1 MWQRR
6 SANLKTK
13 EINDEGMKYFTK
25 EVQIALAAIAGV
37 VILFFGMQFLKGLSV
52 FSSDDSYYVTF
63 DDISGLS
70 ASSPVY
76 ANGFKVGVV
85 KDIIYNYGSREKIVA
100 VLKLNKEMH
109 LPKGSSAEIES
120 DMLGNIKVNLR
131 LGPNPIEMVA
141 KGDTIPGGMAVGMM
155 AKAAGMIPEVERIL
169 PKLDSIMASLNV
181 LLSDPAIARS
191 LHNVETITDNLS
203 ETTAQLNI
211 MMAGLNKTV
220 PGMLAK
226 ADGVLGNT
234 QAFTKQLSEMDVA
247 ATMAK
252 VDATL
257 ENVQQMTAKLN
268 SNEGTLGLLMRDAS
282 LYNNLN
288 ATMIH
293 ADSLM
298 IDLKQNPKRY
308 VHFSIFG
315 KKNK

>member
-1 MWQRR
+1 V
-6 SANLKTK
+6 SLGIT
-13 EINDEGMKYFTK
+13 EIKDNKNMKYFTK
-25 EVQIALAAIAGV
+25 EVQIALVTITGV
-37 VILFFGMQFLKGLSV
+37 VVLFFGMQFLKGLSV

-85 KDIIYNYGSREKIVA
+85 KDIVYNYGSRGKIVA

-120 DMLGNIKVNLR
+120 DMLGNIKVNLI
-131 LGPNPIEMVA
+131 LGPNPIDVIA
-141 KGDTIPGGMAVGMM
+141 IGDTIPGGMEMGMM
-155 AKAAGMIPEVERIL
+155 AKAAEMLPAVERIL
-169 PKLDSIMASLNV
+169 PKLDSIMTSLNV
-181 LLSDPAIARS
+181 LLADPAIIRS
-191 LHNVETITDNLS
+191 LHNVETITANLT
-203 ETTAQLNI
+203 ETTAQLN
-211 MMAGLNKTV
+211 GLVGSVNKTV
-220 PGMLAK
+220 PGMLVK
-226 ADGVLGNT
+226 ADGVLANT
-234 QAFTKQLSEMDVA
+234 QQFTKQLSAVDVA
-247 ATMAK
+247 ETMAK

-268 SNEGTLGLLMRDAS
+268 SNEGTLGLLMRDAD

-288 ATMIH
+288 STMSH

-298 IDLKQNPKRY
+298 IDLRQNPKRY